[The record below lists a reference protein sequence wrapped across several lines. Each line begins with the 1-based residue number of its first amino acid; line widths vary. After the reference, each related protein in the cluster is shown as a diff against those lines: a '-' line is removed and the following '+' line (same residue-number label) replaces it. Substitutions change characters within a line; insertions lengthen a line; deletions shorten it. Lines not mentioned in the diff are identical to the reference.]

1 MLNTVISQKMYTI
14 ISRVAAKRKIQ
25 KPVQKKNSNR
35 RDKVKKKKKKEKYL
49 INLKKAEKEET

>member
-25 KPVQKKNSNR
+25 KPVQKKTPIEEI
-35 RDKVKKKKKKEKYL
+35 KLKKKKRKK
-49 INLKKAEKEET
+49 NT

>member
-1 MLNTVISQKMYTI
+1 MYTI

-25 KPVQKKNSNR
+25 KPVQKKTPIEEI
-35 RDKVKKKKKKEKYL
+35 KLKKKKKKEKYL